1 MKKFKV
7 SYYWRTAGGDIDWE
21 THEVEAS
28 NEEEAEEKI
37 MEKLG
42 RVKGFYKVKVEPINQ
57 FGRMQELAG
66 VGGENDGNDDF
77 TNTGYFEKGGPEGK
91 YNVADCL
98 KEIRYEAE
106 MALEIG
112 QGKQSGDDT
121 DIVSKINRAMY
132 FCKQALDLMGV

>member
-1 MKKFKV
+1 MKNQFNLKKFLAEGKLLK
-7 SYYWRTAGGDIDWE
+7 E
-21 THEVEAS
+21 N
-28 NEEEAEEKI
+28 NE
-37 MEKLG
+37 
-42 RVKGFYKVKVEPINQ
+42 VKVEPVNQ

-66 VGGENDGNDDF
+66 VIGENDGRDDF
-77 TNTGYFEKGGPEGK
+77 KNTGYFEKGGPEGN

-112 QGKQSGDDT
+112 QGKQNGDDT